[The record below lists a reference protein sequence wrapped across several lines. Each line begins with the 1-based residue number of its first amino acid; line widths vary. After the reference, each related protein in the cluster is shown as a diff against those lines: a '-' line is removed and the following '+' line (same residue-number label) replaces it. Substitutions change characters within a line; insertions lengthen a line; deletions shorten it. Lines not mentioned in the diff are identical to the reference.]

1 MVRNEIMAK
10 MIPFIPAYCDQETE
24 TLIEKDEKGTVKIV
38 EYINSSNFPY
48 ADAITIIRR
57 LDSQKSSFSYPI
69 SDTSWNRL
77 EMESS

>member
-1 MVRNEIMAK
+1 MATKSKVSMIRNEIMAK

-24 TLIEKDEKGTVKIV
+24 TLIERDKNGTVNIV

-57 LDSQKSSFSYPI
+57 
-69 SDTSWNRL
+69 
-77 EMESS
+77 